1 MNDHGSSAVAAAPG
15 ADTRWMSDRREHPS
29 FPPEVL
35 LAADYRRALGAD
47 LRLRRGAERGYLHR
61 IGWGQYCPA
70 GVWAGLDRDQRYA
83 LRVRAAALARRG
95 ALPLSHQSAAVLWQL
110 PLQAPW
116 PDEVHFLGPRA
127 AGGRSDPG
135 IRKHT
140 VGFDARDVELKD
152 GVLVTSV
159 ARTVIELATIV
170 DLRSA
175 VAAADRALAVDRTG
189 RIPPLTNRATLLET
203 WHRMLPF
210 RGSVRARTVIDFATP
225 LSGSP
230 DESGSRV
237 TIALAGLPE
246 PELQHPFVIEDR
258 TVFSDFFWRGV
269 RGVGESDGRVKYF
282 DPVLLA
288 GRTPAEVV
296 YEEKLR
302 EDAIRLQVLG
312 FVRWDHATGMSVPR
326 LSARLARLGLTPGRP
341 RLAGR

>member
-1 MNDHGSSAVAAAPG
+1 M
-15 ADTRWMSDRREHPS
+15 
-29 FPPEVL
+29 PEPRHDATALPELL
-35 LAADYRRALGAD
+35 LAADFRRAFGGD
-47 LRLRRGAERGYLHR
+47 LRLRRGAERGQLHR
-61 IGWGQYCPA
+61 IGWGQYTPA
-70 GVWAGLDRDQRYA
+70 AVWAGLNRDQRYA
-83 LRVRAAALARRG
+83 LKVRAASLSRAA

-110 PLQAPW
+110 PLLAPW
-116 PDEVHFLGPRA
+116 PDEVHFLTERTT
-127 AGGRSDPG
+127 GGRSDPG
-135 IRKHT
+135 VRKHA
-140 VGFDARDVELKD
+140 VGFDHCDVELRD

-159 ARTVIELATIV
+159 ARTVIELAAVV

-189 RIPPLTNRATLLET
+189 RTPPLTDRATLLDT
-203 WHRMLPF
+203 WQRMLPF

-246 PELQHPFVIEDR
+246 PVLQHPFLIDDR
-258 TVFSDFFWRGV
+258 EVFPDFFWRER

-282 DPVLLA
+282 DAVMLG

-302 EDAIRLQVLG
+302 EDAIRRQVNG

-326 LSARLARLGLTPGRP
+326 LTARLAHLGLVRGRP
-341 RLAGR
+341 RLMW

>member
-1 MNDHGSSAVAAAPG
+1 MTN
-15 ADTRWMSDRREHPS
+15 HPDQPS
-29 FPPEVL
+29 VPPEVI
-35 LAADYRRALGAD
+35 LAAEYRRALGAD
-47 LRLRRGAERGYLHR
+47 LRLRRAAERGYLHR

-70 GVWAGLDRDQRYA
+70 AVWAGLDRDQRYA
-83 LRVRAAALARRG
+83 LKVRAASLARG
-95 ALPLSHQSAAVLWQL
+95 SALPLSHQSAAALWQL
-110 PLQAPW
+110 PLLTPW
-116 PDEVHFLGPRA
+116 PDEIHFLGERST
-127 AGGRSDPG
+127 GGRSESG
-135 IRKHT
+135 IRRHT
-140 VGFDARDVELKD
+140 VGFDERDVTTRD

-159 ARTVIELATIV
+159 ARTVIELATVV

-175 VAAADRALAVDRTG
+175 VAAADRALAVDRSG
-189 RIPPLTNRATLLET
+189 RIPPLTERATLLET

-258 TVFSDFFWRGV
+258 TVFSDFFWLYV

-282 DPVLLA
+282 DPVMLA

-302 EDAIRLQVLG
+302 EDAIRLQVRG

-326 LSARLARLGLTPGRP
+326 LTARLAHLGLTRGRP
-341 RLAGR
+341 RLAEH